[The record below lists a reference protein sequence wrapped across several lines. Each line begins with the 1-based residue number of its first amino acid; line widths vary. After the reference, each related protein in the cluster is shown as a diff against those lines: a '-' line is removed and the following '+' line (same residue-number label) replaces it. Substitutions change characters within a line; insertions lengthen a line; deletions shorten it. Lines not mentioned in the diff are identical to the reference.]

1 MSADVIAQLYFYILL
16 CGMAFLKVERKE
28 SGNYL
33 RIVEGYR
40 EGGKSR
46 NRVLYS
52 LGRVEDYTPGM
63 LKRFGERFYELGGG
77 DPCELLGGG
86 VEELGRYN
94 YGYYQLFYRLL
105 CHYGLDKTFARIKQK
120 HKLSFDLVNAVMLM
134 LIERLHDPCS
144 KRANYFNQS
153 EYLGI
158 ETVELQW
165 LYRSLDYLAENNQ
178 YIQNSIYKNSFD
190 LFNQTLDVVFYD
202 VTTLYF
208 ESEAEQEGT
217 LRQKGFSKDGK
228 IGSTQ
233 ILFGLLIDKH
243 KQPIGYQIYSGDT
256 YEGHTFKYAIGKLKQ
271 QYNINHIIVVAD
283 RGMLNKHN
291 IELTEKENGYEFI
304 IGERLKTLPS
314 HVQQPLLD
322 MKNYKQEWI
331 HPQDKTI
338 RIQYTVIEHEG
349 RNIISTY
356 SQTRAKKDKMDR
368 EKKLQTAE
376 YLIKNPGQLKKK
388 AHHYFLSSNT
398 SHKYELNQERIK
410 QSEKYD
416 GILAISTNA
425 KNLSVAEVLDNY
437 RHLYQ
442 IEQTFRTFKSYLEIR
457 PMFHWTDTRIQG
469 HICLCYIAYALL
481 NQMKLRLEKAKMK
494 MTENQ
499 LRKLID
505 KMQLSLVK
513 QRDKQFYLRSAM
525 EDGTR
530 GIINKM
536 GLRALP
542 NIIPKEK
549 IMQYI

>member
-1 MSADVIAQLYFYILL
+1 ML
-16 CGMAFLKVERKE
+16 CGMAFLKVERKQ

-40 EGGKSR
+40 ESGKSR
-46 NRVLYS
+46 NKVLYS
-52 LGRVEDYTPGM
+52 LGRVEDYTPEM

-77 DPCELLGGG
+77 DPRELLGSGI
-86 VEELGRYN
+86 EELGRYN

-105 CHYGLDKTFARIKQK
+105 CHYGLDKTLERIKLK
-120 HKLSFDLVNAVMLM
+120 NKLGFDLVNAVMLM

-158 ETVELQW
+158 DKVELQW

-178 YIQNSIYKNSFD
+178 HIQSSIYKNNLD
-190 LFNQTLDVVFYD
+190 LFNQSLDVVFYD

-208 ESEAEQEGT
+208 ESEIEQEGA

-233 ILFGLLIDKH
+233 ILFGLLIDKN

-256 YEGHTFKYAIGKLKQ
+256 YEGHTFKGALSKLKQ
-271 QYNINHIIVVAD
+271 HYNINNIIVVAD

-304 IGERLKTLPS
+304 IGERLKTLPK
-314 HVQQPLLD
+314 HIQEPLLD
-322 MKNYKQEWI
+322 PKNYKHTWV

-338 RIQYTVIEHEG
+338 RIKYTVIEHEG
-349 RNIISTY
+349 RNIIATHSDI
-356 SQTRAKKDKMDR
+356 RAKKDKLDR
-368 EKKLQTAE
+368 EEKLQTAQ
-376 YLIKNPGQLKKK
+376 YLIKNPSQLKKK
-388 AHHYFLSSNT
+388 AHHYFLSSNVT
-398 SHKYELNQERIK
+398 NKYELNQERIK
-410 QSEKYD
+410 QNEKYD

-425 KNLSVAEVLDNY
+425 KNLTVAEVLDNY

-457 PMFHWTDTRIQG
+457 PMFHWTDKRIEG
-469 HICLCYIAYALL
+469 HICLCYMAYALL
-481 NQMKLRLEKAKMK
+481 NQMKLRLGKAKMK
-494 MTENQ
+494 TTENQ
-499 LRKLID
+499 LRRLID

-513 QRDKQFYLRSAM
+513 QKDKQFYLRSAM

-542 NIIPKEK
+542 NIIPMEK
-549 IMQYI
+549 ILDYI

>member
-1 MSADVIAQLYFYILL
+1 ML

-28 SGNYL
+28 SGSYL

-40 EGGKSR
+40 ENGKSR
-46 NRVLYS
+46 NKVLYS
-52 LGRVEDYTPGM
+52 LGRVEDYTPEM

-77 DPCELLGGG
+77 DPRELLVGS

-105 CHYGLDKTFARIKQK
+105 CHYGLDKTLLRIAQK
-120 HKLSFDLVNAVMLM
+120 HKLQFDLVNTVMLM

-158 ETVELQW
+158 ANVELQW
-165 LYRSLDYLAENNQ
+165 LYRSLDYLAENNLH
-178 YIQNSIYKNSFD
+178 IQNSIYKNGFD

-208 ESEAEQEGT
+208 ESELEQEGA

-256 YEGHTFKYAIGKLKQ
+256 YEGHTFKDALEKLKQ
-271 QYNINHIIVVAD
+271 QYNINKIIVVAD
-283 RGMLNKHN
+283 RGMLNKNN
-291 IELTEKENGYEFI
+291 IELAEKENGYEFI
-304 IGERLKTLPS
+304 LGERLKTLAKQ
-314 HVQQPLLD
+314 VQEPLLNLS
-322 MKNYKQEWI
+322 NYKQEWI
-331 HPQDKTI
+331 HPDDKALRI
-338 RIQYTVIEHEG
+338 RYTVIEYQG
-349 RNIISTY
+349 RNIIATY
-356 SQTRAKKDKMDR
+356 SETRAKKDRLDR
-368 EKKLQTAE
+368 EEKIQTAE
-376 YLIKNPGQLKKK
+376 YLIKHPEQLKKK

-398 SHKYELNQERIK
+398 QNKYELNQDRIK

-425 KNLSVAEVLDNY
+425 KHLSVAEVLDNY

-457 PMFHWTDTRIQG
+457 PMFHWTDKRIQG

-481 NQMKLRLEKAKMK
+481 NQMKLRLEKSKMK
-494 MTENQ
+494 ITENQ

-513 QRDKQFYLRSAM
+513 QKDKQFYLRSAM

-542 NIIPKEK
+542 NIVPKEK
-549 IMQYI
+549 IMNYI